1 MSNFTTELIKNLS
14 NNVPVEDIF
23 RVEPEK
29 AFNQL
34 LETEL
39 DCFSG
44 YEKYS
49 KDGYNSG
56 DSRNFAACAPCR
68 QFALYWDICANF
80 CCKVILSIIFLSP
93 YQPRYCFAGGVQIP
107 FCPLLF
113 SSSESFPSPFSVDCS
128 GGESGCLVSSG
139 PHAESINA
147 APQISRIATNIR
159 AKTFLIISFFL
170 FHVGKGCRF
179 SRGSPANLLLR
190 N

>member
-1 MSNFTTELIKNLS
+1 M
-14 NNVPVEDIF
+14 PVEDIF

-49 KDGYNSG
+49 KGAYNSG

-68 QFALYWDICANF
+68 QFSYIGFLRKFLLQSHFIDY
-80 CCKVILSIIFLSP
+80 FLSP

-159 AKTFLIISFFL
+159 AKNFLIIPFFL
-170 FHVGKGCRF
+170 LHVGKGCRF
-179 SRGSPANLLLR
+179 SRGSPADLLLR